1 MRSVVAKL
9 CRLNNGKPGCTGAR
23 KGVYGPLWSTEDGGP
38 NRPMNDVVSLQD
50 YRDGKQKALKTGHL
64 DAVKDGLRARGAS
77 GGGQYLST
85 GELSTLL
92 SLYSEQ
98 VAAGHWRDYAIDS
111 LPGQALFSVYR
122 SAYENP
128 DFVIAKQIAA
138 NGKGR
143 EFVVYQGPKR
153 VMRSETLAEVLRH
166 FEPLRERARLRLRSF

>member
-9 CRLNNGKPGCTGAR
+9 CRLDNKKPGCTGTCNMTWP
-23 KGVYGPLWSTEDGGP
+23 VMDTEDGGP

-64 DAVKDGLRARGAS
+64 DAVKDGLRARGNKRRRPVS
-77 GGGQYLST
+77 FDR

-122 SAYENP
+122 SAYEP
-128 DFVIAKQIAA
+128 DFVVAKQIAA

-143 EFVVYQGPKR
+143 EFVVYQGQSGSCAAAAK
-153 VMRSETLAEVLRH
+153 SCAISS
-166 FEPLRERARLRLRSF
+166 LRERARLRLRSF

>member
-1 MRSVVAKL
+1 MGMRRRPRGCAPTPRGDGTRR
-9 CRLNNGKPGCTGAR
+9 RLAR
-23 KGVYGPLWSTEDGGP
+23 MIG
-38 NRPMNDVVSLQD
+38 M
-50 YRDGKQKALKTGHL
+50 
-64 DAVKDGLRARGAS
+64 DAEDGLRARGS
-77 GGGQYLST
+77 KRRRPVSFDR

-128 DFVIAKQIAA
+128 DFVVAKQIAA

>member
-1 MRSVVAKL
+1 
-9 CRLNNGKPGCTGAR
+9 
-23 KGVYGPLWSTEDGGP
+23 
-38 NRPMNDVVSLQD
+38 MNDVVSLQD

-64 DAVKDGLRARGAS
+64 DAVKDGLRARGNKRRRPVS
-77 GGGQYLST
+77 FDR

-128 DFVIAKQIAA
+128 DFVVAKQIAG

-153 VMRSETLAEVLRH
+153 VIRSETLAEVLRH

>member
-1 MRSVVAKL
+1 MTDKS
-9 CRLNNGKPGCTGAR
+9 
-23 KGVYGPLWSTEDGGP
+23 KGSGHRMSDI
-38 NRPMNDVVSLQD
+38 VSLKD
-50 YRDGKQKALKTGHL
+50 YRESKKTLKSGHL
-64 DAVKDGLRARGAS
+64 DAVKDGLKARGNKGRKHVS
-77 GGGQYLST
+77 FDRM
-85 GELSTLL
+85 ELGRLL

-98 VAAGHWRDYAIDS
+98 VAAGHWKDYAIDA

-128 DFVIAKQIAA
+128 DFVVAKQIAA